1 MISLDAN
8 YAKKKFV
15 TKRFDTTFVEIV
27 GYQAVKDFRHQ
38 GSMGSF
44 FEILYAEY
52 RETITCDST
61 FNFDKLTI
69 LNRNKI

>member
-1 MISLDAN
+1 MR
-8 YAKKKFV
+8 KKIV
-15 TKRFDTTFVEIV
+15 TQRFGATFVEIV

-38 GSMGSF
+38 GSMSSF

-61 FNFDKLTI
+61 FNFDQLTI